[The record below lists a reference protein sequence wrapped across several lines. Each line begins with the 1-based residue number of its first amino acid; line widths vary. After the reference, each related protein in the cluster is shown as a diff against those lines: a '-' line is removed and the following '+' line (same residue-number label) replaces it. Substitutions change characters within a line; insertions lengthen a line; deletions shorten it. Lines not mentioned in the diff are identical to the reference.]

1 MKQLLQ
7 VNDSYKA
14 VQIDE
19 DEEAWMNNMPEKNN
33 ISEQEDFFKWLSNTV
48 APEMLKQIQDSYV
61 QINVLLIK
69 SKALPRVLTDIST
82 VKEVDFALQCAK
94 KTFANRRFRNIA
106 FHLLSSYISYLQEEQ
121 RKRNESENDV
131 EKIEIQ
137 PSWIKCDSKNMQ
149 SFENTIPV
157 YCVIAGTVIKGK
169 NWARI
174 LVGVTEKEINN
185 PAMEALCKESLI
197 ASKKDRPYLMT
208 DKIEGLNCAQ
218 VTDGHWICINYSIP
232 RLMEMIWKLCLKCG
246 YTEEQITLYGEPKV
260 FKNAVTE
267 RSATRDR
274 KNTERS
280 TFEHGVPIDKSEA
293 YLYTVGLKG
302 ATVKDIIQA
311 IQPGAAA
318 LPTVHA
324 LEASMNII
332 SMPGNRYV
340 HINSFV
346 DLDEAEEVI
355 DRILKTHFAQF
366 GGYSNNQLLFGAAS
380 KELSMFLNDNDCEN
394 IESVYAIARFFF
406 EKKAVA
412 GTPYKFYMSHIFEKE
427 PDYPMN
433 LRGLMIHLAR
443 SNGGILY
450 ALDAKDYL
458 HKIMLSYGGIGQLL
472 QLGSSNTFLIYDSER
487 YLLSEAIGIDDI
499 WCNKIN
505 RRLDDL
511 FRTANVAY
519 VIPRDISAGW
529 LATLPPLPNGLDWT
543 PLLLQEVVDKFPAIG
558 FKTISPALSQTLDTL
573 AAAFVPSDS
582 PLQTFPDV
590 VSLFMQ
596 EHHDLPI
603 RMQGE
608 DLRLE
613 LRDAGMLE
621 NGEMIYALP
630 KALDDYR
637 FAWSNENKTVFVRG
651 NK

>member
-1 MKQLLQ
+1 M
-7 VNDSYKA
+7 
-14 VQIDE
+14 I
-19 DEEAWMNNMPEKNN
+19 EKDKTLKL
-33 ISEQEDFFKWLSNTV
+33 EFFNWLSNAVT
-48 APEMLKQIQDSYV
+48 PTLLKQIQDSYV
-61 QINVLLIK
+61 PINVLLIK
-69 SKALPRVLTDIST
+69 SKILRSTLTDIT
-82 VKEVDFALQCAK
+82 TIQEVDFALQRVK
-94 KTFANRRFRNIA
+94 KTFANKSLRNIA
-106 FHLLSSYISYLQEEQ
+106 FHLLSLYISYLQKKSKKQ
-121 RKRNESENDV
+121 SEIENNLEKV
-131 EKIEIQ
+131 EIR
-137 PSWIKCDSKNMQ
+137 PDWIKCDSKNMQ

-157 YCVIAGTVIKGK
+157 YCAIGETVIKGK

-174 LVGVTEKEINN
+174 LVEITEKEINN
-185 PAMEALCKESLI
+185 PAMEMLCKESLI
-197 ASKKDRPYLMT
+197 TSKKNRPYLMT

-218 VTDGHWICINYSIP
+218 LTDGHWICVNYSIP
-232 RLMEMIWKLCLKCG
+232 RLMEVIWRLCLKCG
-246 YTEEQITLYGEPKV
+246 YTEEQITLYGAPKV
-260 FKNAVTE
+260 FKNA
-267 RSATRDR
+267 AM
-274 KNTERS
+274 ERS
-280 TFEHGVPIDKSEA
+280 TIRDKKNIERSSFEHGVPIDKSEA

-311 IQPGAAA
+311 IQPDAAV

-324 LEASMNII
+324 LDNSMNII

-340 HINSFV
+340 HVGSFV
-346 DLDEAEEVI
+346 DLDGSEEVI
-355 DRILKTHFAQF
+355 GRILKTHFAQF

-380 KELSMFLNDNDCEN
+380 QELSMFLNDNDCEN

-412 GTPYKFYMSHIFEKE
+412 GTPYKFYMSHIFERE

-443 SNGGILY
+443 SNGGLLY
-450 ALDAKDYL
+450 ASDAKDYL
-458 HKIMLSYGGIGQLL
+458 QKTLLSYGGIGQLL

-487 YLLSEAIGIDDI
+487 YLLSEAIGIDDT
-499 WCNKIN
+499 WCNKMN
-505 RRLDDL
+505 EQLDDL

-529 LATLPPLPNGLDWT
+529 LATLPPLPHGLAWT
-543 PLLLQEVVDKFPAIG
+543 PLLLQEVVEKYSAIG
-558 FKTISPALSQTLDTL
+558 FRTISPALSQTHDTL

-590 VSLFMQ
+590 VSLFME